1 MSSESY
7 SRTAGTR
14 YCRATRH
21 RGASAR
27 SAFIARHSAEGI
39 MLTRT
44 WSAPEQEPKV
54 RVKAWRGFAGFSIA
68 VAALVTSVALLL
80 AGVPAGQPDAG
91 PCAARASIE
100 AYAGGHLLRL
110 RAEPGAGSATLVH
123 LCAGDSVGRVRSWAV
138 SVQGADG
145 TAAVQRV
152 AERVALAS
160 VPIGP
165 GVTTVAVTVVPESG
179 QPLAF
184 TMRVSLKAG
193 SLPERP
199 GERQVEVAVTS
210 GSNAGPASP

>member
-27 SAFIARHSAEGI
+27 SAFVARHSADGI
-39 MLTRT
+39 VLTRT
-44 WSAPEQEPKV
+44 WSAPEPEVKV
-54 RVKAWRGFAGFSIA
+54 RTKAWRGVAGFSVA

-80 AGVPAGQPDAG
+80 AGVPAGRPETG

-138 SVQGADG
+138 SVEGSDG
-145 TAAVQRV
+145 TAAVQQV

-165 GVTTVAVTVVPESG
+165 GTTAVAVIVVPESG
-179 QPLAF
+179 QPLVFTTRVAF
-184 TMRVSLKAG
+184 KAG
-193 SLPERP
+193 SAL
-199 GERQVEVAVTS
+199 GAS
-210 GSNAGPASP
+210 G

>member
-1 MSSESY
+1 MSSESD

-14 YCRATRH
+14 YCRIARH

-27 SAFIARHSAEGI
+27 SAFVARHSADGI
-39 MLTRT
+39 VLTRT
-44 WSAPEQEPKV
+44 WSAPEPEPEV
-54 RVKAWRGFAGFSIA
+54 RTKSRRGFAGFA
-68 VAALVTSVALLL
+68 VAVAVLATSVALLL
-80 AGVPAGQPDAG
+80 AGVPTGRPETG

-138 SVQGADG
+138 SVGGADG

-160 VPIGP
+160 VPIGL
-165 GVTTVAVTVVPESG
+165 GVATVAVTVVPESG
-179 QPLAF
+179 QPLVF
-184 TMRVSLKAG
+184 TTRVTL
-193 SLPERP
+193 
-199 GERQVEVAVTS
+199 
-210 GSNAGPASP
+210 NAGFGAGASG